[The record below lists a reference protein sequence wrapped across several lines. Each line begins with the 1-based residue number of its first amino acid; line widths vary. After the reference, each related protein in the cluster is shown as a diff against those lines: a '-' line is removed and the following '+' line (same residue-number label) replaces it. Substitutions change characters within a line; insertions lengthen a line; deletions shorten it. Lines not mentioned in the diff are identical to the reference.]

1 MNHQVGNKMF
11 IVPATEE
18 ANVERTVSAEEE
30 SAQVA

>member
-1 MNHQVGNKMF
+1 MNHQVGKKTF

-18 ANVERTVSAEEE
+18 ANVEHTTSAEEE